1 MKPNSIKNRNKYA
14 EGVTL
19 FELLVVLTIIAI
31 MAAVA
36 TQVFNNSNQ
45 QAKLQQAADRL
56 TADLRL
62 VANQARQDQQAY
74 ELVVD
79 TASCSYQAA
88 GVKSLTGKDDIK
100 VDLGA
105 PPYEISAI
113 TMNFGGETKVSF
125 DPKGYV
131 TNSGNIVLTMRN
143 KQMVIDVNEVG
154 IVEQQ

>member
-1 MKPNSIKNRNKYA
+1 MKRNQ
-14 EGVTL
+14 ETSTTHDTQGVTL
-19 FELLVVLTIIAI
+19 VELIIALTIIGI

-36 TQVFNNSNQ
+36 TLSFNSSHQ

-79 TASCSYQAA
+79 TANCSYQAI
-88 GVKSLTGKDDIK
+88 GVKSLTGKSDIN

-105 PPYEISAI
+105 PPYGISSL
-113 TMNFGGETKVSF
+113 TMNFGGETKVNF
-125 DPKGYV
+125 DNKGDV
-131 TNSGNIVLTMRN
+131 SPSGTIVLTLGD
-143 KQMVIDVNEVG
+143 KQMVININDMGN
-154 IVEQQ
+154 VEQQ

>member
-1 MKPNSIKNRNKYA
+1 MKPKPIKHRNKCT

-19 FELLVVLTIIAI
+19 LELIIALMIIGI

-36 TQVFNNSNQ
+36 TLAFNSSHQ
-45 QAKLQQAADRL
+45 HAKLQQAADRL

-79 TASCSYQAA
+79 TANCTYQAV
-88 GVKSLTGKDDIK
+88 GVKSLTGKSDIV

-105 PPYEISAI
+105 PPYGISSI
-113 TMNFGGETKVSF
+113 TMNFDGESRVSF
-125 DPKGYV
+125 DSSGYV
-131 TNSGNIVLTMRN
+131 SPCGNIILTTGDT
-143 KQMVIDVNEVG
+143 QIVIDINEVG
-154 IVEQQ
+154 NVEQQ